1 MARSE
6 RSRKLESTVLQ
17 ALASKGQARVAEF
30 AGVSES
36 KVSRFK
42 SEQLAEICDYL
53 AALDLKIVPVSMHC
67 YRPESIAALMQLAK
81 ERMEQLD
88 TPEQLAWQE

>member
-1 MARSE
+1 MTRSE

-17 ALASKGQARVAEF
+17 ALASKGQVHVAEF

-42 SEQLAEICDYL
+42 SEHLAEICDHL
-53 AALDLKIVPVSMHC
+53 VALDLKVVPLSMQC